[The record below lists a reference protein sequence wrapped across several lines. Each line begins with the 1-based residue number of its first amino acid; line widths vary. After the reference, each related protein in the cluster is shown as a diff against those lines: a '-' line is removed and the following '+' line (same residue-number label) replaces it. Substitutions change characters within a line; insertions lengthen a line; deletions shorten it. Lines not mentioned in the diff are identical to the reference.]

1 MTRYVAGKTLELI
14 GMLVVLAAL
23 LAGLG
28 LSHDGQPSMAREM
41 LLLGIGG
48 MLFTL
53 GYLLERGG
61 QS

>member
-1 MTRYVAGKTLELI
+1 MNRYVAGKALELI
-14 GMLVVLAAL
+14 GLVVVFAAL

-28 LSHDGQPSMAREM
+28 LTQDGQASMGKEM

-48 MLFTL
+48 MVFTL
-53 GYLLERGG
+53 GWLLERGT